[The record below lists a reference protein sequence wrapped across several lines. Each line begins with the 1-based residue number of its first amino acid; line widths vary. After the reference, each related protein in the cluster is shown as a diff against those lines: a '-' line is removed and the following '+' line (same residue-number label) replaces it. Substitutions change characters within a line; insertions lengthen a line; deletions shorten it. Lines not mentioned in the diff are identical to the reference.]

1 MVYFITHDFLESR
14 NNGSH
19 LLRHIKYKEAN
30 IAEKWNRRARKHHM
44 NGTLLILIK
53 YTAEYLIKGVC
64 LFLLICI
71 NYVVCPS
78 HHFGRMHA

>member
-1 MVYFITHDFLESR
+1 MVYFITRDFLESR

-44 NGTLLILIK
+44 NGTLLILI
-53 YTAEYLIKGVC
+53 
-64 LFLLICI
+64 
-71 NYVVCPS
+71 
-78 HHFGRMHA
+78 